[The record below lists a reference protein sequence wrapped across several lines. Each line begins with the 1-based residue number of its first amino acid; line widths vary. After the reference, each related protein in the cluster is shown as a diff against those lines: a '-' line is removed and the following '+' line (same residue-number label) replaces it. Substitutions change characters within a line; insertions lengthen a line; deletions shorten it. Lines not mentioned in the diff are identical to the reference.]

1 MPKVP
6 DMAETP
12 PPDEARA
19 PATGTA
25 PAPRR
30 GGWAVLRLWRGEEP
44 LARAFWDWGILGGL
58 LVNMSTSFAFW
69 LLLTEDRIVPAY
81 VIGYGLSNA
90 YNLLIGVG
98 IWRSVGRHV
107 TDPARARRFRLLTLA
122 LLAVAVIT

>member
-1 MPKVP
+1 
-6 DMAETP
+6 A
-12 PPDEARA
+12 A
-19 PATGTA
+19 GTA

-69 LLLTEDRIVPAY
+69 LLLTEDQIVPAY
-81 VIGYGLSNA
+81 IIGYGLSNA

-98 IWRSVGRHV
+98 IWRSVGRNV